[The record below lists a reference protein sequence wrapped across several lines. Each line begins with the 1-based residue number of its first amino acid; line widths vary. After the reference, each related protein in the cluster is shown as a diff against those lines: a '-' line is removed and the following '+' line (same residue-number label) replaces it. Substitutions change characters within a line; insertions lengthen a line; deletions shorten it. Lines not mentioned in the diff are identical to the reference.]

1 WCGANPDSVSYLNNP
16 FYRYMEYHCLNNS
29 YYLSDLETG
38 VYPILSRD
46 NNLSFTIDTD
56 YKINYDRNTKAYTGF
71 IIPAS
76 NTPAKNGALHA
87 TNDILPAI
95 EPAPASV
102 TFETTD
108 FFDLTQRDYYQSY
121 YERFFDG
128 ENTFEKI
135 KFSGDYLLYYYQV
148 NNTSIV
154 NGDCFSMQGWWTIS
168 ITFPKVMKGKY
179 EVFVFQPP
187 WSDVTDC
194 AVYLDGKLTPYVY
207 TGSFGTGAGGIQK
220 VADADF
226 TSTAEHT
233 IALRNVSAGMVFWDY
248 VVFEPVQ

>member
-46 NNLSFTIDTD
+46 NNVLFTIDTD
-56 YKINYDRNTKAYTGF
+56 YKINFDPTTKAYTGF

-87 TNDILPAI
+87 TNDIMPAI
-95 EPAPASV
+95 EPAPVAV

-108 FFDLTQRDYYQSY
+108 FFDLKQGEYYLKH

-135 KFSGDYLLYYYQV
+135 KFSGDYLLYYYNELSEVRNHQ
-148 NNTSIV
+148 
-154 NGDCFSMQGWWTIS
+154 CLSMQGWWTIS

-179 EVFVFQPP
+179 EVKVHEPSWQL
-187 WSDVTDC
+187 SLC
-194 AVYLDGKLTPYVY
+194 AAYLDGVLQPYIY
-207 TGSFGTGAGGIQK
+207 ADESGSTGGGLQK
-220 VADADF
+220 IADADF
-226 TSTAEHT
+226 KTTAEHT
-233 IALRNVSAGMVFWDY
+233 IKLRNLTAGMLFWDF
-248 VVFEPVQ
+248 VEFVPVK